1 MATDYDEPLSDQEK
15 VSFMMCYFF
24 CNFSLT
30 EYLLFINH
38 LTFCISGENCD

>member
-15 VSFMMCYFF
+15 VSSMMCYFF
-24 CNFSLT
+24 SNFSLN

-38 LTFCISGENCD
+38 LTFCIPGESCD